1 MIEKLNKYINNEQ
14 HLSEYNRIVKEN
26 ETQIRDVVDTIRKI
40 DSSTFY
46 KKASASTS
54 DLDFKILVDN
64 PSGMRLSQIVD
75 DKKEEE

>member
-14 HLSEYNRIVKEN
+14 YLSEYNRIVKEN
-26 ETQIRDVVDTIRKI
+26 ETQIRDVVDTIRKM

-46 KKASASTS
+46 KNASASTS

-75 DKKEEE
+75 DKREDE